1 MVAQLCIS
9 QDRIPSTIEQAFDRI
24 TASGTQPKLSFEELE
39 DALVNLS
46 VNETFL
52 LVDALDESK
61 APIEVVHVLE
71 RSRRRTTTIH
81 TLVAS
86 RDERDIRELLMLATT
101 SRVQL
106 EDYRDDLSWDIR
118 YYIDD
123 RLQRDQKL
131 QWLMSSVEYQIAD
144 KLNKGAAGM

>member
-1 MVAQLCIS
+1 M
-9 QDRIPSTIEQAFDRI
+9 

-39 DALVNLS
+39 DVLVNLS

-52 LVDALDESK
+52 IVDALDESM
-61 APIEVVHVLE
+61 APSEVVHVLE

-118 YYIDD
+118 
-123 RLQRDQKL
+123 
-131 QWLMSSVEYQIAD
+131 
-144 KLNKGAAGM
+144 